1 MKNHHCPSC
10 GTPFVRVT
18 YGEGTVERLLNR
30 LRVFLFRYPL
40 CTTRFRAFWAGLV
53 QREVRSGS

>member
-10 GTPFVRVT
+10 GTPFVLVT
-18 YGEGTVERLLNR
+18 YGEGTVEWLLNR
-30 LRVFLFRYPL
+30 LKVFPFRCQL

-53 QREVRSGS
+53 QPEVHSGS